1 MSDRP
6 VRVASYNGRGFRDD
20 RTAAARIVRTID
32 PDVLCLQEAPRWL
45 RAASRI
51 RRFAAEC
58 GMRWVGGHRG
68 SGGTTM
74 LVSGRVVL
82 DRSWHQR
89 LPVAVLQPPR
99 GYAIARVIP
108 PSGTP
113 LLVASVH
120 LSLHAGERHAHSL
133 RILRA
138 LGDPESG
145 DPEPVRTVVAGDLN
159 EFESG
164 LAWRLL
170 ASRLPLVSPR
180 VPTFPARRPRAMI
193 DVVFATP
200 DLRVVPTDPVPLDED
215 DIVAASDH
223 RPVWVDLLA

>member
-1 MSDRP
+1 MSERP
-6 VRVASYNGRGFRDD
+6 LRVASYNTRGFRDD
-20 RTAAARIVRTID
+20 RAAAARVVRAID

-45 RAASRI
+45 LAATRI
-51 RRFAAEC
+51 RSFAAEC
-58 GMRWVGGHRG
+58 GMRWVGSHRG
-68 SGGTTM
+68 SGGTTI
-74 LVSGRVVL
+74 LVGDRIVL
-82 DRSWHQR
+82 DRVRHQR

-99 GYAIARVIP
+99 GFALARVIP
-108 PSGTP
+108 PSGAP

-120 LSLHAGERHAHSL
+120 LSLHAGERHAHSRRL
-133 RILRA
+133 LSA
-138 LGDPESG
+138 LVDPDSSVA
-145 DPEPVRTVVAGDLN
+145 EPVRAVVAGDLN

-170 ASRLPLVSPR
+170 ASRLPLVSPT